1 MVSKFSDKKLLELY
15 SQGLTNREIA
25 LELQVSQAAVHYRL
39 QKLGLVNNC
48 RNEQEADPE
57 QVKMLHGMGLT
68 NIGIALLLGISVHT
82 IAAHLKELGLKDN
95 YYQLTEIIDYVKT
108 ELHR

>member
-15 SQGLTNREIA
+15 TQGLTNREIA

-48 RNEQEADPE
+48 HNELTADPE
-57 QVKMLHGMGLT
+57 EVKMLHGMGLT
-68 NIGIALLLGISVHT
+68 NIGIALILRISVHT
-82 IAAHLKELGLKDN
+82 IGAHLKELGLKDN
-95 YYQLTEIIDYVKT
+95 YYQLTEIVNYVKT